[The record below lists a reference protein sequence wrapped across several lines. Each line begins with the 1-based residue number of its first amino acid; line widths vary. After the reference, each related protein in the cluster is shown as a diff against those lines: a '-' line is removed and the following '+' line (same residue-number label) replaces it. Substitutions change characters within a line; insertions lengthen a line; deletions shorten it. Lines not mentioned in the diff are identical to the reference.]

1 MKNIVKV
8 LVLCVLTA
16 SGASALD
23 VTGTDPAVIKGAA
36 KGDFNFSGI
45 SVKGITYEKGGV
57 VMPVT
62 ESKGRTYSDVKLI
75 SKSLYGKIEACF
87 KNGCAPYPAAGHK
100 PTAKVSSP
108 VVKLKELKPL
118 KSKTRVANAELSFD
132 GDLLVIAGV
141 MVSSKDPGTFWL
153 AFPETMEFTDAAFK
167 AAVEK
172 TVNTAWAKK
181 NK

>member
-8 LVLCVLTA
+8 LVLCVMTA

-23 VTGTDPAVIKGAA
+23 ITGTEPAIIKGAA

-87 KNGCAPYPAAGHK
+87 KNGCAK
-100 PTAKVSSP
+100 PPAKVSSP
-108 VVKLKELKPL
+108 VVKLKGLKPL

-132 GDLLVIAGV
+132 GEVLVTAGV
-141 MVSSKDPGTFWL
+141 MVSSKEPGTFWL
-153 AFPETMEFTDAAFK
+153 AFPETMEFTDPAFK

-172 TVNTAWAKK
+172 TVNAAWAKK